1 MITGLSASSPQRACR
16 RPVASLDVT
25 ALHPGL
31 RQRTRVAVLD
41 DSALREFT
49 LLADADPVVN
59 AVVSARVRAAA
70 SLVPVRLGGRMIGA
84 RQGDDL
90 VGACYAGGSLVP
102 VGGDTETWQAL
113 ARYVARRP
121 RGCTSIV
128 GLADTVA
135 AIWPLLARTWAPARS
150 IRPNQP
156 LLVLDGPVPT
166 RSDPAVRPARS
177 NELERY
183 LPAATAMF
191 TEELGVSPHVAPG
204 SAAYRTRVSEL
215 IDARRA
221 FASFDFRGQVTFK
234 AEIAAVSP
242 HTCQIQGVW
251 VRPDLRGRGIGTASL
266 ATVLSYALELA
277 PTVSL
282 YVNDYNTPARRLYA
296 RLGMRQVATLATV
309 LL

>member
-1 MITGLSASSPQRACR
+1 MAVLTDSSLPEFTVLVDSD
-16 RPVASLDVT
+16 PVA
-25 ALHPGL
+25 
-31 RQRTRVAVLD
+31 
-41 DSALREFT
+41 
-49 LLADADPVVN
+49 N
-59 AVVSARVRAAA
+59 AVVSARVRAART
-70 SLVPVRLGGRMIGA
+70 LVAARLGGLVVGV
-84 RQGDDL
+84 RQGDEL

-102 VGGDTETWQAL
+102 VGGDLETWEAL
-113 ARYVARRP
+113 ARYVSKRP

-128 GLADTVA
+128 GRADAVGA
-135 AIWPLLARTWAPARS
+135 MWPLLAATWAPARCVRMS
-150 IRPNQP
+150 QP

-166 RSDPAVRPARS
+166 GGNPSVRPARPD
-177 NELERY
+177 ELERY
-183 LPAATAMF
+183 VPAATAMF
-191 TEELGVSPHVAPG
+191 TEELGVSPNVAPG

-215 IDARRA
+215 ICAGRA
-221 FASFDFRGQVTFK
+221 FASFDFRGQVMFK

-266 ATVLSYALELA
+266 ATVIAHARVLA

-282 YVNDYNTPARRLYA
+282 YVNDYNTAARRMYA

>member
-1 MITGLSASSPQRACR
+1 
-16 RPVASLDVT
+16 VT

-31 RQRTRVAVLD
+31 RQRSRVAVLD
-41 DSALREFT
+41 DSALHDFT
-49 LLADADPVVN
+49 ALADSDPVVN
-59 AVVSARVRAAA
+59 AVVSARVRAAG
-70 SLVPVRLGGRMIGA
+70 SLVPARLGGHLIGV

-102 VGGDTETWQAL
+102 VGGEAETWQAL

-128 GLADTVA
+128 GAADSVA
-135 AIWPLLARTWAPARS
+135 VMWPLLARSWSPARDV
-150 IRPNQP
+150 RRNQP
-156 LLVLDGPVPT
+156 LLMLDGPVPIQG
-166 RSDPAVRPARS
+166 DPSVRPARPD
-177 NELERY
+177 ELERY

-204 SAAYRTRVSEL
+204 SHAYRTRLSEL
-215 IDARRA
+215 IAARRA

-234 AEIAAVSP
+234 AEIGAVSP

-251 VRPDLRGRGIGTASL
+251 VRPDLRGRGIGTAGL
-266 ATVLSYALELA
+266 ATVLTYALELA
-277 PTVSL
+277 PTASL
-282 YVNDYNTPARRLYA
+282 YVNDYNTAARRMYG
-296 RLGMRQVATLATV
+296 RLGMRQTATLATV